1 MKLTIHDDPELLTQR
16 LRALQNLKSSKVKV
30 GLPASA
36 GGRLH
41 WFTKTPPLYRMFSHE
56 SSHELDNLQ
65 KGLDSPIVA
74 DITISLSSKGT
85 SNEGVPPC

>member
-41 WFTKTPPLYRMFSHE
+41 WFTKTPRQAWGSGKLIALHMIGK
-56 SSHELDNLQ
+56 LL
-65 KGLDSPIVA
+65 L
-74 DITISLSSKGT
+74 L
-85 SNEGVPPC
+85 